1 MPLLK
6 LQTNHQSGWGLWFVM
21 EAEQE
26 FREIIS
32 EPVENEIIHP
42 HKRLEWLAARA
53 LMKALTQ
60 EIGIHYK
67 GIIKDEFGKPHLA
80 NAVHHISLSH
90 SYPYV
95 AAQINHSQAVG
106 IDLEKPRP
114 KLLRIAHRILS
125 REEHFDAGENI
136 VKHCVYW
143 CAKEAMY
150 KSHGKRGLHFS
161 SQLLVKPFSLQN
173 SGELQGSIITNDH
186 QQSLTLQYQIQP
198 DYVMVYTKTHS
209 I

>member
-6 LQTNHQSGWGLWFVM
+6 LQTNHQSGWGLWFVA
-21 EAEQE
+21 EAEKE
-26 FREIIS
+26 FREMVA

-53 LMKALTQ
+53 LVKALTEQ
-60 EIGIHYK
+60 IGITYE
-67 GIIKDEFGKPHLA
+67 GIIKDEFGKPHLT
-80 NAVHHISLSH
+80 NADHHISLSH

-114 KLLRIAHRILS
+114 QLLRIAHRVLS
-125 REEHFDAGENI
+125 REEQVDAGENI
-136 VKHCVYW
+136 IKHCVYW

-173 SGELQGSIITNDH
+173 SGELQGRIITNE
-186 QQSLTLQYQIQP
+186 QQQPVALQYQIQP
-198 DYVMVYTKTHS
+198 DYVMVCTKTQP